1 MRLEQVTTVAVAASL
16 AEAFRSVRGQTERL
30 CEPLAA
36 EDYVVQSM
44 PDASP
49 VKWHLAHTSWFFETF
64 VLPGAVADYRPFD
77 PRYRYLFNSYY
88 NAIGDRL
95 SRPRRGL
102 LSRPPVEEVY
112 RYRAYVDR
120 HMLDLL
126 HSDRALSPELAAVIE
141 LGLNHEQ
148 QHQELILTDLKH
160 AFGCN
165 PLRPAYRQV
174 LPPSPPLRGRG
185 VGGEGDRPPNTS
197 PLTPGPS
204 PLSTGER
211 GERES
216 GAPGWTQHPAGVRW
230 IGHAGRGFAFD
241 NETPRHRVFVDAFLL
256 ADRLATCGEYLGF
269 MEAGGY
275 ERPEWWLSDGWQ
287 ARTTHDWTAP
297 LYWDK
302 TDGTWALF
310 TLDGLRPLRD
320 DEPVC
325 HLSYYEADAFARW
338 SGGRLPTEAEWEAAA
353 EDCPLAGSFLEGGRL
368 HPAPA
373 AAADG
378 APAQMFGELWQWT
391 ASPYVAYPGYR
402 PLEGALGEY
411 NGKFMCNQLVLR
423 GGSCATPRAHFR
435 RSYRNFFPP
444 DARWQFAGVRLARD
458 P

>member
-1 MRLEQVTTVAVAASL
+1 MSAEQEADHVSESDRLAAAYRAV
-16 AEAFRSVRGQTERL
+16 RRQTERL

-36 EDYVVQSM
+36 EDYVLQSM

-64 VLPGAVADYRPFD
+64 VLTAAVPGCAPFD
-77 PRYRYLFNSYY
+77 PRYGYLFNSYY
-88 NAIGDRL
+88 NAVGDRL
-95 SRPRRGL
+95 PRPRRGL
-102 LSRPPVEEVY
+102 LSRPAVEEVY
-112 RYRAYVDR
+112 RYRAHVDR
-120 HMLDLL
+120 NMLILL
-126 HSDRALSPELAAVIE
+126 HDDGLSPSLAAVIE

-165 PLRPAYRQV
+165 PLRPAYRSSASGGRT
-174 LPPSPPLRGRG
+174 PPDSASRLGTSEESGGLRPPLAEEQWIRR
-185 VGGEGDRPPNTS
+185 
-197 PLTPGPS
+197 
-204 PLSTGER
+204 
-211 GERES
+211 
-216 GAPGWTQHPAGVRW
+216 PAGVRQ
-230 IGHAGRGFAFD
+230 IGHAGAGFAFD

-256 ADRLATCGEYLGF
+256 AARMATCGEYLAF

-275 ERPEWWLSDGWQ
+275 DRPDDWLSDGWLARQ
-287 ARTTHDWTAP
+287 AQDWTAP
-297 LYWDK
+297 LYWEK
-302 TDGTWALF
+302 IDGDWMQF
-310 TLDGLRPLRD
+310 TLDGMRPVREGD
-320 DEPVC
+320 PVC

-338 SGGRLPTEAEWEAAA
+338 AGARLPTEAEWETVAA
-353 EDCPLAGSFLEGGRL
+353 EFPLEGPFLEGGRL

-373 AAADG
+373 ADG
-378 APAQMFGELWQWT
+378 AQMFGELWQWT

-402 PLEGALGEY
+402 PLAGALGEY

-435 RSYRNFFPP
+435 RGYRNFFPP